1 MRIHFIDA
9 MRSVLMVLGVVLH
22 AARVYTVSGRWE
34 LHDSAATNPLF
45 DGIVALISSFRMPA
59 FFVIAG
65 FFAQMTLERHGR
77 KYFLWHRLRRLAI
90 PFLAT
95 ALLLN
100 SLQLWLQYRLP
111 VLAESSLPFP
121 GSVAEIFTSGRW
133 LQHLWF
139 LVVLLIF
146 SLFALPLSKSVA
158 TKTVSGQGWWQ
169 GHWLAVFLLV
179 GAFSEMAAHSLL
191 HVVRILMAG
200 PFVFGLVDPVSLLT
214 FVPFFLFGL
223 WLFTN
228 PARLKDFCRPGL
240 ATLVAA
246 LVAVLL
252 HRWLITLPETRLQTF
267 VSWGYD
273 GIVHWLGCHLCFSAF
288 WWTVRRPSG
297 FWRYCSD
304 ASYTVY
310 LAHHLLVILI
320 AGSLLNVAWS
330 ANAKFL
336 TVSGLVL
343 LATVIIHELF
353 VRRIRVLSFLFNGK

>member
-1 MRIHFIDA
+1 MDA

-22 AARVYTVSGRWE
+22 AANVYMVSGQWE
-34 LHDSAATNPLF
+34 IHDSAATNPVF

-65 FFAQMTLERHGR
+65 FFAQMMLERHGR
-77 KYFLWHRLRRLAI
+77 KYFLRHRLRRLAV

-95 ALLLN
+95 ALLFN

-111 VLAESSLPFP
+111 FLTESSLTFP

-146 SLFALPLSKSVA
+146 SLFALPLSESFAK
-158 TKTVSGQGWWQ
+158 KTVPGQSWWQ
-169 GHWLAVFLLV
+169 GHLLAVFLFV
-179 GAFSEMAAHSLL
+179 GAFSEIAAHSVL
-191 HVVRILMAG
+191 HGVRILMDG
-200 PFVFGLVDPVSLLT
+200 PFVFGLVDPVRLLT

-228 PARLKDFCRPGL
+228 PEGLNQFCRPGL
-240 ATLVAA
+240 ATLAA
-246 LVAVLL
+246 AVVAVLL
-252 HRWLITLPETRLQTF
+252 NRWLIVLPESRLQTF

-273 GIVHWLGCHLCFSAF
+273 GVVHWLGCHLCFSLF
-288 WWTVRRPSG
+288 WWTVRRPSE

-310 LAHHLLVILI
+310 LAHHLLVVLI
-320 AGSLLNVAWS
+320 AGSLVNVAWS
-330 ANAKFL
+330 ANTKFL
-336 TVSGLVL
+336 TVSCLVL
-343 LATVIIHELF
+343 LAAVIIHELF

>member
-1 MRIHFIDA
+1 MA
-9 MRSVLMVLGVVLH
+9 GALAGALAG
-22 AARVYTVSGRWE
+22 RV
-34 LHDSAATNPLF
+34 F
-45 DGIVALISSFRMPA
+45 
-59 FFVIAG
+59 AG
-65 FFAQMTLERHGR
+65 G
-77 KYFLWHRLRRLAI
+77 
-90 PFLAT
+90 
-95 ALLLN
+95 
-100 SLQLWLQYRLP
+100 
-111 VLAESSLPFP
+111 
-121 GSVAEIFTSGRW
+121 
-133 LQHLWF
+133 
-139 LVVLLIF
+139 
-146 SLFALPLSKSVA
+146 
-158 TKTVSGQGWWQ
+158 
-169 GHWLAVFLLV
+169 AV
-179 GAFSEMAAHSLL
+179 SEMAAHSLL

-200 PFVFGLVDPVSLLT
+200 PFVFGLVNPVSLLT
-214 FVPFFLFGL
+214 FLPFFLFGL

-246 LVAVLL
+246 VVAELL

-288 WWTVRRPSG
+288 WWTVRRPSE

>member
-22 AARVYTVSGRWE
+22 AAKVYTVSGRWE

-139 LVVLLIF
+139 LVDLLIF

-158 TKTVSGQGWWQ
+158 TKSVATKTVATKTVSGQGWWQ
-169 GHWLAVFLLV
+169 GHWQGHWQAVFLLV
-179 GAFSEMAAHSLL
+179 GRLAKWLL
-191 HVVRILMAG
+191 I
-200 PFVFGLVDPVSLLT
+200 PCCTSFEYS
-214 FVPFFLFGL
+214 
-223 WLFTN
+223 WL
-228 PARLKDFCRPGL
+228 ARLCL
-240 ATLVAA
+240 A
-246 LVAVLL
+246 
-252 HRWLITLPETRLQTF
+252 W
-267 VSWGYD
+267 
-273 GIVHWLGCHLCFSAF
+273 
-288 WWTVRRPSG
+288 
-297 FWRYCSD
+297 
-304 ASYTVY
+304 
-310 LAHHLLVILI
+310 
-320 AGSLLNVAWS
+320 
-330 ANAKFL
+330 
-336 TVSGLVL
+336 
-343 LATVIIHELF
+343 
-353 VRRIRVLSFLFNGK
+353 